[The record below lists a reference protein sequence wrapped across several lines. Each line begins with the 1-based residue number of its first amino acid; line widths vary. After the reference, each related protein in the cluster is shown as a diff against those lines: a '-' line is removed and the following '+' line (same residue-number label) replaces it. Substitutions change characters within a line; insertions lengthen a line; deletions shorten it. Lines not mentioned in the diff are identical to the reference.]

1 MLIKA
6 GNSHRCSV
14 VILYLQDH
22 GCYCM
27 LLIQAGVTPSSVVTN
42 CKILVVRYGLGSFLS
57 GCLIQL
63 AIDNL
68 TNVSLAC
75 MSATRVTM
83 LWLKQPLCFCSV
95 GTVKF
100 NSE

>member
-1 MLIKA
+1 MFSGYYICKIL
-6 GNSHRCSV
+6 V
-14 VILYLQDH
+14 VIA
-22 GCYCM
+22 CF
-27 LLIQAGVTPSSVVTN
+27 LIQASVTPSSVVTN

-75 MSATRVTM
+75 
-83 LWLKQPLCFCSV
+83 LQL
-95 GTVKF
+95 G
-100 NSE
+100 